1 MNIMVNGN
9 EISVFSNRSDNP
21 AVIFLHGN
29 SLSSTSFVKQFDSEM
44 LNKFHLV
51 GIDFP
56 GHGKSYWSRKP
67 EKDYNLFHF
76 RDVVVE
82 VFARL
87 KIDSFVLAGHSIG
100 GHVAMECLPYLKN
113 CKGLAIWGAPPVK
126 LPLDLSPIFLPNPLQ
141 HLLFTKNLNENDI
154 SALAS
159 LFVKQEYSEP
169 ISEIIR
175 QCDPEFRGH
184 FPGSLAQLMISD
196 EYQLLVNSRL
206 PVAILHGDGD
216 QLINR
221 DYYNTIEIP
230 GLWRNSV
237 LTIENAGHTPQLE
250 SPEIFNELL
259 FQFVS
264 ETFKI

>member
-1 MNIMVNGN
+1 MKIVVNGN
-9 EISVFSNRSDNP
+9 EISVFSNRRDNP
-21 AVIFLHGN
+21 AIIFLHGN
-29 SLSSTSFVKQFDSEM
+29 SLSSASFVKQFDSEK

-51 GIDFP
+51 GIDFT
-56 GHGKSYWSRKP
+56 GHGKSHWSEKP

-82 VFARL
+82 VIANL
-87 KIDSFVLAGHSIG
+87 KIESFILAGHSLG
-100 GHVAMECLPYLKN
+100 GHVAMECLPYLNN
-113 CKGLAIWGAPPVK
+113 CKGLVIWGAPPVK
-126 LPLDLSPIFLPNPLQ
+126 LPLDLSPVFLPNPLQ
-141 HLLFTKNLNENDI
+141 HLLFTKTLSESDI

-159 LFVKQEYSEP
+159 LFVTQKFAEP
-169 ISEIIR
+169 VSEIIR

-184 FPGSLAQLMISD
+184 FPGSLAKLMISD

-206 PVAILHGDGD
+206 PVAMLHGDGD

-221 DYYNTIEIP
+221 NYYNTLEIP

-237 LTIENAGHTPQLE
+237 ITTENASHTLQLE

-259 FQFVS
+259 FQFIS
-264 ETFKI
+264 ETF